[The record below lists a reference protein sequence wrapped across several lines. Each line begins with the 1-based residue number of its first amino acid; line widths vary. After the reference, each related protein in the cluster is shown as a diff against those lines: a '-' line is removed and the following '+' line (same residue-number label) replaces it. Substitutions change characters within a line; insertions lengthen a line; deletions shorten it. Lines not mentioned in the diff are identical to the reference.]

1 MHDGPLFDVRNKA
14 WARSD
19 RAQTALWWAHSEE
32 RGVLAQLW
40 VVLGSRAQGRVS
52 GSRAQRKA
60 QLAKALRVF
69 AAHSAHTRR
78 AEARAQAAERVFLA
92 ADEAALTDWN
102 TRRGW
107 KV

>member
-1 MHDGPLFDVRNKA
+1 MMEGPLFDIRNKA

-19 RAQTALWWAHSEE
+19 RAQTALWWAQSEE

-40 VVLGSRAQGRVS
+40 VVLGRRAQGRVR
-52 GSRAQRKA
+52 GSRALRSA
-60 QLAKALRVF
+60 RLARAIRLVEAHAARRV
-69 AAHSAHTRR
+69 R

-102 TRRGW
+102 TRGGC